1 MVNAGVAHQ
10 ALSKEQ
16 LRNEYTIQLP
26 LGIEFTRCQ
35 PVLGKEEEEEG
46 DACNNLGAL
55 FLVRQEF
62 DAVLG

>member
-35 PVLGKEEEEEG
+35 RVLGKEEEEG
-46 DACNNLGAL
+46 DACNNLGPL
-55 FLVRQEF
+55 FLVRQEI